1 MRRPRLPLLPLL
13 ALAVV
18 APLSACGSQSASGQ
32 PPAASQPPAAV
43 CPSDWAAGW
52 QRLAN
57 RAGAPVYCPAWVPS
71 PLSGQIGGQYPGQG
85 SRSVTVNNDG
95 SYLVSLIWSDA
106 SGEVHVNFGGYLHS
120 TAVPRCDDVE
130 TTNGTSVR
138 TKVPCFSDPSGTYRV
153 HGVTATLYTVNR
165 GPRPVASALCVEVPR
180 VALHRVPARGGAAHL
195 LAGVGRP
202 EAHAER
208 ARARRT
214 RRLIC
219 R

>member
-18 APLSACGSQSASGQ
+18 APLSGCGSQSASGQ
-32 PPAASQPPAAV
+32 SPAASQPAAAV
-43 CPSDWAAGW
+43 CPSEWAAGW

-57 RAGAPVYCPAWVPS
+57 RAGAPVYCPGWVPS
-71 PLSGQIGGQYPGQG
+71 PLSGQISGQYPGQG
-85 SRSVTVNNDG
+85 SRSVTVNKDG

-120 TAVPRCDDVE
+120 AAVPRCDDVE

-165 GPRPVASALCVEVPR
+165 GPDQW
-180 VALHRVPARGGAAHL
+180 HL
-195 LAGVGRP
+195 LYAWKYRGSLYTVSQHVAAPLTYSQVSGDLKRMLNELVLVEPAG
-202 EAHAER
+202 
-208 ARARRT
+208 
-214 RRLIC
+214 
-219 R
+219 

>member
-57 RAGAPVYCPAWVPS
+57 RAGAPVYCPGWVPS
-71 PLSGQIGGQYPGQG
+71 PLSGQISGQYPGQG

-106 SGEVHVNFGGYLHS
+106 SGEVHVNFGGYLHR

-165 GPRPVASALCVEVPR
+165 GPDQW
-180 VALHRVPARGGAAHL
+180 HL
-195 LAGVGRP
+195 LYAWKYRGSLYTVSQHVAAPLTYSQVAGDLKRMLNELVLVEPAG
-202 EAHAER
+202 
-208 ARARRT
+208 
-214 RRLIC
+214 
-219 R
+219 

>member
-18 APLSACGSQSASGQ
+18 APLSGCGSQSASGQ
-32 PPAASQPPAAV
+32 PPAASQPAAAV

-57 RAGAPVYCPAWVPS
+57 RAGAPVYCPGWVPS
-71 PLSGQIGGQYPGQG
+71 PLSGQISGQYPGQG

-165 GPRPVASALCVEVPR
+165 GPDQW
-180 VALHRVPARGGAAHL
+180 HL
-195 LAGVGRP
+195 LYAWKYRGSLYTVSQHVAAPLTYSQVSGDLKRMLNELVLVEPAG
-202 EAHAER
+202 
-208 ARARRT
+208 
-214 RRLIC
+214 
-219 R
+219 

>member
-32 PPAASQPPAAV
+32 PPAASQPAAAV

-57 RAGAPVYCPAWVPS
+57 RAGAPVYCPGWVPS
-71 PLSGQIGGQYPGQG
+71 PLSGQISGQYPGQG
-85 SRSVTVNNDG
+85 SRSVTVNKDG

-165 GPRPVASALCVEVPR
+165 GPDQW
-180 VALHRVPARGGAAHL
+180 HL
-195 LAGVGRP
+195 LYAWKYRGSLYTVSQHVAAPLTYSQASGDLKRMLNELVLVEPAG
-202 EAHAER
+202 
-208 ARARRT
+208 
-214 RRLIC
+214 
-219 R
+219 

>member
-18 APLSACGSQSASGQ
+18 APLSGCGSQSASGQ
-32 PPAASQPPAAV
+32 SPAASQPAAAV
-43 CPSDWAAGW
+43 CPSEWAAGW

-57 RAGAPVYCPAWVPS
+57 RAGAPVYCPGWVPS
-71 PLSGQIGGQYPGQG
+71 PLSGQISGQYPGQG
-85 SRSVTVNNDG
+85 SRSVTVNKDG

-165 GPRPVASALCVEVPR
+165 GPDQW
-180 VALHRVPARGGAAHL
+180 HL
-195 LAGVGRP
+195 LYAWKYRGSLYTVSQHVAAPLTYSQVSGDLKRMLNELVLVEPAG
-202 EAHAER
+202 
-208 ARARRT
+208 
-214 RRLIC
+214 
-219 R
+219 

>member
-18 APLSACGSQSASGQ
+18 APLSGCGSQSASS
-32 PPAASQPPAAV
+32 PSPAASQPAAAV
-43 CPSDWAAGW
+43 CPSEWAARW

-57 RAGAPVYCPAWVPS
+57 RAGAPVYCPGWVPS
-71 PLSGQIGGQYPGQG
+71 PLSGQISGQYPGQG
-85 SRSVTVNNDG
+85 SRSVTVNKDG

-165 GPRPVASALCVEVPR
+165 GPDQW
-180 VALHRVPARGGAAHL
+180 HL
-195 LAGVGRP
+195 LYAWKYRGSLYTVSQHVAAPLTYSQVSGDLKRMLNELVLVEPAG
-202 EAHAER
+202 
-208 ARARRT
+208 
-214 RRLIC
+214 
-219 R
+219 

>member
-18 APLSACGSQSASGQ
+18 APLSGCGSQSASGP
-32 PPAASQPPAAV
+32 PPAASQPAAAV

-57 RAGAPVYCPAWVPS
+57 RAGAPVYCPGWVPS
-71 PLSGQIGGQYPGQG
+71 PLSGQISGQYPGQG
-85 SRSVTVNNDG
+85 SRSVTVNKDG

-165 GPRPVASALCVEVPR
+165 GPDQW
-180 VALHRVPARGGAAHL
+180 HL
-195 LAGVGRP
+195 LYAWKYRGSLYTVSQHVAAPLTYSQVSGDLKRMLNELVLVEPAG
-202 EAHAER
+202 
-208 ARARRT
+208 
-214 RRLIC
+214 
-219 R
+219 

>member
-18 APLSACGSQSASGQ
+18 APLSGCGSQSASG
-32 PPAASQPPAAV
+32 PSPAASPPAAAV

-57 RAGAPVYCPAWVPS
+57 RAGAPVYCPGWVPS
-71 PLSGQIGGQYPGQG
+71 PLSGQISGQYPGQG

-165 GPRPVASALCVEVPR
+165 GPDQW
-180 VALHRVPARGGAAHL
+180 HL
-195 LAGVGRP
+195 LYAWKYRGSLYTVSQHVAAPLTYSQVSGDLKRMLNELVLVEPAG
-202 EAHAER
+202 
-208 ARARRT
+208 
-214 RRLIC
+214 
-219 R
+219 

>member
-18 APLSACGSQSASGQ
+18 APLSGCGSQSASG
-32 PPAASQPPAAV
+32 PAAAASQPAAAV

-57 RAGAPVYCPAWVPS
+57 RAGAPVYCPGWVPS
-71 PLSGQIGGQYPGQG
+71 PLSGQIRGQYPGQG
-85 SRSVTVNNDG
+85 SRSVTVNKDG

-165 GPRPVASALCVEVPR
+165 GPDQW
-180 VALHRVPARGGAAHL
+180 HL
-195 LAGVGRP
+195 LYAWKYRGSLYTVSQHVAAPLTYSQVSGDLKRMLNELVLVEPAG
-202 EAHAER
+202 
-208 ARARRT
+208 
-214 RRLIC
+214 
-219 R
+219 

>member
-18 APLSACGSQSASGQ
+18 APLSGCGSQSASGQ
-32 PPAASQPPAAV
+32 PPAASQPAAAV

-57 RAGAPVYCPAWVPS
+57 RAGAPVYCPGWVPS
-71 PLSGQIGGQYPGQG
+71 PLSGQISGQYPGQG
-85 SRSVTVNNDG
+85 SRSVTMNKDG

-165 GPRPVASALCVEVPR
+165 GPDQW
-180 VALHRVPARGGAAHL
+180 HL
-195 LAGVGRP
+195 LYAWKYRGSLYTVSQHVAAPLTYSQVSGDLKRMLNELVLVEPAG
-202 EAHAER
+202 
-208 ARARRT
+208 
-214 RRLIC
+214 
-219 R
+219 

>member
-18 APLSACGSQSASGQ
+18 APLSGCGSQSASGQ
-32 PPAASQPPAAV
+32 SPAASQPAAAV
-43 CPSDWAAGW
+43 CPSEWAAGW

-57 RAGAPVYCPAWVPS
+57 RAGAPVYCPGWVPS
-71 PLSGQIGGQYPGQG
+71 PLSGQISGQYPGQG
-85 SRSVTVNNDG
+85 SRSVTVNKDG

-106 SGEVHVNFGGYLHS
+106 SGEVHVNVGGYLHS
-120 TAVPRCDDVE
+120 AAVPRCDDVE

-165 GPRPVASALCVEVPR
+165 GPDQW
-180 VALHRVPARGGAAHL
+180 HL
-195 LAGVGRP
+195 LYAWKYRGSLYTVSQHVAAPLTYSQVSGDLKRMLNELVLVEPAG
-202 EAHAER
+202 
-208 ARARRT
+208 
-214 RRLIC
+214 
-219 R
+219 